1 MITGIEDIV
10 ENVHEGKY
18 PSLQDF
24 RNEVSTLYTTVSDA
38 TDEDQLL
45 HKAIKEITTIASD
58 VLLNALPDHPYLP

>member
-1 MITGIEDIV
+1 MIIGIEDIV
-10 ENVHEGKY
+10 DKVHEGKY

-38 TDEDQLL
+38 TDEDHIL
-45 HKAIKEITTIASD
+45 HKAIKEITTTASD